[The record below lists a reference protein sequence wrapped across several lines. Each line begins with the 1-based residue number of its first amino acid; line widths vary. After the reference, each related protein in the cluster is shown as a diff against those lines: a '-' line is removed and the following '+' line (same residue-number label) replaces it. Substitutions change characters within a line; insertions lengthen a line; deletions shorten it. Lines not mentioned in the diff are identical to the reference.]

1 MEQATTVIPPT
12 RLELAFKH
20 WWLHLALGATGSGV
34 LLATVEIWSRTS
46 QGGPSHWQDM
56 VFSELLMVL
65 LSCAGAALVGM
76 LRLPVMEWM
85 MGRAQQRQWSLKKLL
100 LASAAL
106 FLTPILPIFLL
117 GKTWHLIGWVSLAL
131 SFPFFVAYVAA
142 SYQLRERIYALPGVD
157 L

>member
-1 MEQATTVIPPT
+1 
-12 RLELAFKH
+12 
-20 WWLHLALGATGSGV
+20 
-34 LLATVEIWSRTS
+34 
-46 QGGPSHWQDM
+46 M